1 MNVALGL
8 SGGGTRGIAHLGVM
22 KALTESG
29 IKINRISGVS
39 SGAIMGAFI
48 CAGYHPDE
56 VLEIILKTK
65 LFKYLRPGISST
77 GLLKLEYTSALFKK
91 YFKEDSFEHLYIPL
105 TVSALSLK
113 TGRIKYFDKGQLN
126 LPLLASSSIPLIFNP
141 ITIDGEQF
149 VDGGLAEN
157 LPVAPLKNFNDFIIA
172 VHSNPIDPHYDRL
185 SIRTYIERILL
196 ISINNNAQHS
206 LKEVSFVIE
215 PDGLKNIRWSD
226 YSKAREIFAIGY
238 NYTLNVLPELLMKL
252 SRR

>member
-1 MNVALGL
+1 MDISIAL
-8 SGGGTRGIAHLGVM
+8 SGGGTRGIAHLGVL
-22 KALTESG
+22 KALSESG

-39 SGAIMGAFI
+39 SGAIMGAFF
-48 CAGYHPDE
+48 CAGYDPSE

-91 YFKEDSFEHLYIPL
+91 YFKEDSFEHLNTPL

-113 TGRIKYFDKGQLN
+113 TGRIKYFNSGELN

-141 ITIDGEQF
+141 ITIGGEQF

-157 LPVAPLKNFNDFIIA
+157 LPVTPLKNFDDFTVA

-185 SIRTYIERILL
+185 NIRTYIERILL
-196 ISINNNAQHS
+196 ITINNNAQHS
-206 LKEVSFVIE
+206 LKEADFMIE
-215 PDGLKNIRWSD
+215 PEGLKNVRWSD
-226 YSKAREIFAIGY
+226 YSKAKEIFAIGY
-238 NYTLNVLPELLMKL
+238 NSTMNVLPELKMKL
-252 SRR
+252 EKR